1 MNRFIKSVGFA
12 INGLRV
18 AWREQ
23 PNFKIHL
30 LAMVLVN
37 LAAWLVKLNVTEW
50 AVVII
55 CVGVVLAAELF
66 NSAIEKIVDWVN
78 PQWSKQAGKIKDIA
92 AAAVLVVAISSVCV
106 AILIFTGKF
115 M

>member
-30 LAMVLVN
+30 ALVVLVT
-37 LAAWLVKLNVTEW
+37 LAAWLVKLSIVEW
-50 AVVII
+50 ALIVI

-66 NSAIEKIVDWVN
+66 NSVVEKLVDWIS
-78 PQWSKQAGKIKDIA
+78 PQWSEQAGKIKDMA
-92 AAAVLVVAISSVCV
+92 AAAVLVVAISSALV
-106 AILIFTGKF
+106 AILIFIGRF
-115 M
+115 I